1 MNRNKFLGISYG
13 IYSDEEVINS
23 KKQLFYVIAASF
35 VIYNQEATCTVD
47 KEKQN
52 PLFFQYIKDKE
63 GKVL

>member
-1 MNRNKFLGISYG
+1 MK
-13 IYSDEEVINS
+13 
-23 KKQLFYVIAASF
+23 
-35 VIYNQEATCTVD
+35 EATCTVD